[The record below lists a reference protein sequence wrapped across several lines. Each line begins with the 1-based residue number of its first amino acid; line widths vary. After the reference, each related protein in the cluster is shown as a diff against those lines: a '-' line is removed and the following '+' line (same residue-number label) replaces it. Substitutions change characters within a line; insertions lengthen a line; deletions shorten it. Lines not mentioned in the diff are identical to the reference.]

1 MSFSYIIRMLLVIDR
16 YFSVDLDLVDPLE
29 ECVYFAG
36 NSLGLLPKGTKAK
49 LDRELDKWAK
59 Q

>member
-1 MSFSYIIRMLLVIDR
+1 MSFSYIIRMILAIDR
-16 YFSVDLDLVDPLE
+16 FSVDLDLVDPSE